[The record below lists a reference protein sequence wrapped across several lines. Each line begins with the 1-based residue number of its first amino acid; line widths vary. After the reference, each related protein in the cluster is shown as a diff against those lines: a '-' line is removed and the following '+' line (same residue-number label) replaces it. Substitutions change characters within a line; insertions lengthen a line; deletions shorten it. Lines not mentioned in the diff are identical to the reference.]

1 MLQRNDYLMKLDL
14 KDAYYSVPIAEDHK
28 KYLRFQYQGVTY
40 EYQCLPFGLSSAPRA
55 FTKLLKPVVATLRSS
70 GIRVVIYLDD
80 LLLLHHEAVELQ
92 NIFHIVTTLLT
103 DLGFTIKLEK
113 CSQSPVQAIIFLC
126 ARLNSTDL
134 TIAVPQ
140 EKLRQLQSECKGI
153 LGRQWCSMLEL
164 SALLGRMIQTAR
176 IIRGIWEAPL
186 HYRALQ
192 RLYISSLH
200 KKGHFTRSKSFRI
213 YMTQQASTELQWWT
227 SHQLTHVNRMK
238 LTAPAIDMIVS
249 TDASTKGWGASYLHQ
264 KTGGQWQ
271 KEESR
276 AHINVLELKAAYL
289 ALQALVKGP
298 PYPRHI
304 QLLMK
309 DMRDPG
315 NYGLA
320 GVYNGINVH
329 FQPL

>member
-1 MLQRNDYLMKLDL
+1 MIPRLNKITPPGPQLVAGRLKHFIDNWKLLTSDQSVLETVRGYRIPLLSRPHQWRKRVTKARSLEQRALLLQAISDLVSKEAVRQVVETEDQFLSTLFLVKQASKTRPIFNLKTLNNHVHTEKFKLESLDLVKSMLKRNDYLMKLDL

-28 KYLRFQYQGVTY
+28 KYLRFQFQGVTY

-92 NIFHIVTTLLT
+92 NIFHIVTTLLM

-113 CSQSPVQAIIFLC
+113 CSQSPEQTIIFLG

-186 HYRALQ
+186 HY
-192 RLYISSLH
+192 
-200 KKGHFTRSKSFRI
+200 
-213 YMTQQASTELQWWT
+213 
-227 SHQLTHVNRMK
+227 
-238 LTAPAIDMIVS
+238 
-249 TDASTKGWGASYLHQ
+249 
-264 KTGGQWQ
+264 
-271 KEESR
+271 
-276 AHINVLELKAAYL
+276 
-289 ALQALVKGP
+289 
-298 PYPRHI
+298 
-304 QLLMK
+304 
-309 DMRDPG
+309 
-315 NYGLA
+315 
-320 GVYNGINVH
+320 
-329 FQPL
+329 